1 MLRTAINNGSFLFP
15 VHGTIDFRAWIL
27 LVYLSTVLLISI
39 EFHGFLSSL
48 SYICDAPLLPVQE
61 ACSLLPKISSKETHP
76 KIAQVLLERHKPDM
90 TLLVLKCAGRDS
102 FSATEN
108 FEKDGVSSLSEAVT
122 ARSVLELNV
131 PS

>member
-1 MLRTAINNGSFLFP
+1 M
-15 VHGTIDFRAWIL
+15 DFRAWIL

-61 ACSLLPKISSKETHP
+61 ACYFLPKISSKETHP
-76 KIAQVLLERHKPDM
+76 KIAQVLLECYKPDM

-108 FEKDGVSSLSEAVT
+108 FEKDGVSAPFGWNYKPAEKHCWLIFCERKILFRLKQA
-122 ARSVLELNV
+122 E
-131 PS
+131 

>member
-1 MLRTAINNGSFLFP
+1 MYNDLFFFLFM
-15 VHGTIDFRAWIL
+15 VSLGSRLYIYAQ
-27 LVYLSTVLLISI
+27 YQ
-39 EFHGFLSSL
+39 FHGFCLRYL
-48 SYICDAPLLPVQE
+48 MFDAPLLPVQE

-90 TLLVLKCAGRDS
+90 ALLVLKCTGRDS